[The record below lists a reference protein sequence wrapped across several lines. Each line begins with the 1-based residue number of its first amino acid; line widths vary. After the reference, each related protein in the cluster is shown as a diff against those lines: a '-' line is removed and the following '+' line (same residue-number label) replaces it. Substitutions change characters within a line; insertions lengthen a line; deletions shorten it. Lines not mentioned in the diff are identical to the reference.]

1 MDDAALKVVSFVR
14 ATAGRP
20 NCDSCNNRNVDF
32 DVVVGGVDNVG
43 IGIDG
48 VVILFLVLLKFQL

>member
-1 MDDAALKVVSFVR
+1 MR